1 MVPAQEEPVKF
12 VGSIASWFDTSSD
25 QERPVER
32 GGVHWP
38 RVIPFVVLHAGC
50 LGVVF
55 VGWSPFA
62 VGVAVAMYFARMF
75 FITGFYHRYFSHRS
89 FDTSRFWQFA
99 FACLGNTAVQRG
111 ALWWAAQHRHH
122 HAHSDEQEDPH
133 SPHAHGLY
141 WSHIGWLTSRS
152 NFFTRNELIP
162 DLARY
167 PELRWLDRFDTVVP
181 IVYAA
186 IMLALGAVVGTWL
199 PGTGTDGWQML
210 VWGFFISTAVLLHG
224 TCLVNSA
231 AHRFGTQRYRTG
243 DQSRNSLLVAL
254 LTLGEGWHNN
264 HHHYPG
270 SVRQGFHWWE
280 IDVTYYVLRL
290 MQALRIV
297 RSLRPVPVHALE
309 SKRRRR

>member
-1 MVPAQEEPVKF
+1 VL
-12 VGSIASWFDTSSD
+12 
-25 QERPVER
+25 
-32 GGVHWP
+32 P
-38 RVIPFVVLHAGC
+38 RQANANCQKREV
-50 LGVVF
+50 
-55 VGWSPFA
+55 SK
-62 VGVAVAMYFARMF
+62 
-75 FITGFYHRYFSHRS
+75 
-89 FDTSRFWQFA
+89 
-99 FACLGNTAVQRG
+99 
-111 ALWWAAQHRHH
+111 
-122 HAHSDEQEDPH
+122 
-133 SPHAHGLY
+133 
-141 WSHIGWLTSRS
+141 
-152 NFFTRNELIP
+152 
-162 DLARY
+162 
-167 PELRWLDRFDTVVP
+167 LRWLDRFDTVVP